1 MKQKNTK
8 SPTLCISIAKQ
19 SGMFGT
25 IVHNAGYEALNLNF
39 FYKAFSVD
47 DLKNAIL
54 GVKSLGIRGC
64 SVSMPYK
71 QDVIKYLDKL
81 DPKAAKAGAVNTI
94 VNTGS
99 KLIGYNTDIDGV
111 TECLKKFK
119 NKKDDVLVLGAGG
132 MTRAVLVSLEA
143 LKFSNIK
150 LSSRSRKKGLNLLED
165 FDFEFISWNEKE
177 KLSPNMLINTT
188 SVGMYPNA
196 SQMPISKL
204 TVKNSKI
211 IVDVISNPAESEL
224 IKFANKCNKITI
236 NGLTLAFHQSLSQ
249 FKLYTGR
256 NPPRAKMQKAIN
268 EFYL

>member
-1 MKQKNTK
+1 MKRKNTK

-71 QDVIKYLDKL
+71 QDVMKYLDKL

-94 VNTGS
+94 VNTGYN
-99 KLIGYNTDIDGV
+99 LIGYNTDINGV

-119 NKKDDVLVLGAGG
+119 NLNNDVLILGAGG
-132 MTRAVLVSLEA
+132 MARAVLVALEN

-150 LSSRSRKKGLNLLED
+150 LSNRSRKKGLKLLDD
-165 FDFEFISWNEKE
+165 FDFEFISWKEKE
-177 KLSPNMLINTT
+177 KLSPHMIINAT
-188 SVGMYPNA
+188 SIGMYPN
-196 SQMPISKL
+196 SSKIPISK
-204 TVKNSKI
+204 TVVKNSKI
-211 IVDVISNPAESEL
+211 VVDVISNPAESEL
-224 IKFANKCNKITI
+224 IKFAKKHNKITI
-236 NGLTLAFHQSLSQ
+236 NGLSLAFHQSLSQ

-256 NPPRAKMQKAIN
+256 NPPIAKMQKAIN
-268 EFYL
+268 EFYK

>member
-94 VNTGS
+94 VNTGN

-165 FDFEFISWNEKE
+165 FDFDLVVN
-177 KLSPNMLINTT
+177 
-188 SVGMYPNA
+188 
-196 SQMPISKL
+196 
-204 TVKNSKI
+204 
-211 IVDVISNPAESEL
+211 
-224 IKFANKCNKITI
+224 
-236 NGLTLAFHQSLSQ
+236 
-249 FKLYTGR
+249 
-256 NPPRAKMQKAIN
+256 
-268 EFYL
+268 